1 MRTTLFAALA
11 IATITGGL
19 TACGAGGG
27 EPAVDSATAT
37 SPVSSTATATVTTKK
52 PGKPLHI
59 VDSGFGGDSEYLW
72 VTALVHNDAAQ
83 PGDFVVVNFNVLDA
97 QGQILGSESQ
107 TEQFQS
113 KAQDLAMGTQFDNK
127 AGKKA
132 SRLEVTA
139 AISSKAYSSQTPPPK
154 MTVGKPS
161 ISTSYG
167 TRSAKFKV
175 TNTTDTAVTGA
186 RFGVICKDAAGKIN
200 GGGQAYPDLLPP
212 GGTVLVDSSYLLT
225 SGAPASCTA
234 YYNGVL

>member
-11 IATITGGL
+11 IATFTGGL
-19 TACGAGGG
+19 TACGASGGA
-27 EPAVDSATAT
+27 PAVDSATAT
-37 SPVSSTATATVTTKK
+37 SPASSAPSATSK

-59 VDSGFGGDSEYLW
+59 VDSGFGGDREYLW
-72 VTALVHNDAAQ
+72 VTALVHNDNAQ

-113 KAQDLAMGTQFDNK
+113 KAQDLAMGTQFENK
-127 AGKKA
+127 TGKKA
-132 SRLEVTA
+132 TRLEVTA

-154 MTVGKPS
+154 LTLGKPS
-161 ISTSYG
+161 ISSSYG
-167 TRSAKFKV
+167 ARSAKFKV

-186 RFGVICKDAAGKIN
+186 RFGVICKNAAGKIN
-200 GGGQAYPDLLPP
+200 GGGTAYPDLLPP
-212 GGTVLVDSSYLLT
+212 GGTVLVDASYILT
-225 SGAPASCTA
+225 SGAPDSCTA